1 MNQSQ
6 NAQAQTR
13 QAQTRQARHLLDFQP
28 EVAAALAEGRPVVAL
43 ESTIISHGMP
53 YPQNVE
59 MARGVEQIVRDN
71 GAVPATI
78 AVLGGRLKVG
88 LSADELELLATDK
101 GVQKIST
108 RDLPVAVALR
118 QHGATTVASTM
129 RIAALAGI
137 RVFATGG
144 TGGVHRGAGETMDIS
159 ADLLELARTDVCVVS
174 AGVKSILDIGLTL
187 EVLETQGVPAITL
200 GADEFPR
207 LLLAPQRL
215 QVAADGADPRRG
227 GPRAEGQVGPG
238 ADGRRPAR
246 QPGARDRRDSRRGNG
261 NPHHAG
267 AGRHGRARADGQ
279 GHHALPAG
287 PHRGTDRG
295 AAVWRRTSP
304 WYVTT
309 RRRRRRWRRS
319 TRGWG
324 RRRQAGR
331 GHRRGEAI
339 HAADCLLAAS
349 ARPFHLLS

>member
-1 MNQSQ
+1 MNQSR

-13 QAQTRQARHLLDFQP
+13 QAQTHQARHLLDFQP

-108 RDLPVAVALR
+108 RDLPVTVALR

-200 GADEFPR
+200 GADEFPAFYSR
-207 LLLAPQRL
+207 RSGFRSPLTVQTPAEAARVLKAKWDLGLTGGVLLANPVPESAEISAGEMETHITRAL
-215 QVAADGADPRRG
+215 GDMDALGLTGKDTTPYLLGRIVELTGGRSLETNIALVRHNAAAAAQVAA
-227 GPRAEGQVGPG
+227 EY
-238 ADGRRPAR
+238 AR
-246 QPGARDRRDSRRGNG
+246 LG
-261 NPHHAG
+261 
-267 AGRHGRARADGQ
+267 
-279 GHHALPAG
+279 
-287 PHRGTDRG
+287 
-295 AAVWRRTSP
+295 
-304 WYVTT
+304 
-309 RRRRRRWRRS
+309 
-319 TRGWG
+319 
-324 RRRQAGR
+324 
-331 GHRRGEAI
+331 
-339 HAADCLLAAS
+339 
-349 ARPFHLLS
+349 